1 MGMSSGAAVFGLV
14 LAGGQS
20 RRMGQD
26 KGLLDY
32 HGKPQRDYMFE
43 QLEPICHQV
52 FMSIRPGQE
61 GTLPAGMPYILD
73 ENRYRGPFN
82 GLLSAHHRFPG
93 AAWLVVACDM
103 PLMDTRALRYLLER
117 RDPDAQATAFATRKS
132 GLPEP
137 LAAIWEPGALK
148 QAITFLESGDSTCP
162 RKFLINAHTHL
173 VFPEDDLW
181 LANANVPE
189 EYEMLQE
196 KLNRP

>member
-1 MGMSSGAAVFGLV
+1 MSTGAEIYGLV

-32 HGKPQRDYMFE
+32 HGKPQRDYTFE
-43 QLEPICHQV
+43 QLKPLCGRV

-61 GTLPAGMPYILD
+61 ESLPDGTPYILD

-82 GLLSAHHRFPG
+82 GLLSAHHRFPE
-93 AAWLVVACDM
+93 AAWLVVACDL
-103 PLMDTRALRYLLER
+103 PLMDTRVLRYLVDR
-117 RDPDAQATAFATRKS
+117 RDPQALATAFATHES

-137 LAAIWEPGALK
+137 LAAIWEPQALR
-148 QAITFLESGDSTCP
+148 QAITFLESGESTCP
-162 RKFLINAHTHL
+162 RKFLIRSNARL

-181 LANANVPE
+181 LANANAPE
-189 EYEMLQE
+189 DYDILQE

>member
-1 MGMSSGAAVFGLV
+1 MGSGADIYGLV

-32 HGKPQRDYMFE
+32 HGKPQRDYMYE
-43 QLEPICHQV
+43 QLQPLCREV
-52 FMSIRPGQE
+52 YMSIRPGQE
-61 GTLPAGMPYILD
+61 GALPRGIPYILD
-73 ENRYRGPFN
+73 ENQYRGPFN
-82 GLLSAHHRFPG
+82 GLLSAHHQFPEV
-93 AAWLVVACDM
+93 AWLVVACDL
-103 PLMDTRALRYLLER
+103 PLMDTHALRYLIDR
-117 RDPDAQATAFATRKS
+117 RDPKALATAFATHKS

-137 LAAIWEPGALK
+137 LAAIWEPEALK
-148 QAITFLESGDSTCP
+148 QAIAFLESGESTCP
-162 RKFLINAHTHL
+162 RKFLINANTHL

-196 KLNRP
+196 KLNRL

>member
-1 MGMSSGAAVFGLV
+1 MGTGAEIYGLV

-32 HGKPQRDYMFE
+32 HGKPQRDYTFE
-43 QLEPICHQV
+43 QLKPLCNRV
-52 FMSIRPGQE
+52 YMSIRPGQE
-61 GTLPAGMPYILD
+61 ESLPEGTPYILD

-82 GLLSAHHRFPG
+82 GLLSAHHRFPEV
-93 AAWLVVACDM
+93 AWLVVACDL
-103 PLMDTRALRYLLER
+103 PLMDTRALQYLVAR
-117 RDPDAQATAFATRKS
+117 RDPAALATAFATHKT

-137 LAAIWEPGALK
+137 LAALWEPLAMK
-148 QAITFLESGDSTCP
+148 QAITFLESGESTCP
-162 RKFLINAHTHL
+162 RKFLIRSNTRL

-181 LANANVPE
+181 LANANAPE
-189 EYEMLQE
+189 DYEILQR